1 MLCWRLT
8 VKSYVVVANECIFYS
23 GLQYS
28 ELETVFE
35 QYFAVIQW
43 SDILQHWY
51 KKQNK
56 NLFSVNMESL

>member
-1 MLCWRLT
+1 MLCWILT
-8 VKSYVVVANECIFYS
+8 VKGHVVVANERTCNS

-35 QYFAVIQW
+35 QYFAVIYW